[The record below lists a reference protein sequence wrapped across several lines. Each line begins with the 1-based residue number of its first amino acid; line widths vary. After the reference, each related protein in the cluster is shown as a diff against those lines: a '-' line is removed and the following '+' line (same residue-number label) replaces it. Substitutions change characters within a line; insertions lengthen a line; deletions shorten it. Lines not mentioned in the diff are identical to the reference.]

1 MKIDRIEATPRELPR
16 KEPFATSQH
25 VSEAA
30 SVVFVRVDADG
41 MEGWGAASPSDVT
54 GETMETVSR
63 AIAKL
68 AGDLKGVSFD
78 RGREV
83 VNHSFTTDINIAAS
97 LALLASVPEAHFLE
111 YCVEESPLRQ
121 HLTRNAI
128 PVVDGYA
135 AVPQGPGLG
144 VEVDEAMVE
153 RFAVKL

>member
-83 VNHSFTTDINIAAS
+83 AEMKRLFHPAG
-97 LALLASVPEAHFLE
+97 
-111 YCVEESPLRQ
+111 RQ
-121 HLTRNAI
+121 NEKGAKQKQHRRI
-128 PVVDGYA
+128 
-135 AVPQGPGLG
+135 
-144 VEVDEAMVE
+144 EHE
-153 RFAVKL
+153 